1 MQSNPPSSPFSKR
14 EKQNLLAKPFK
25 KPLLPLKKG
34 GGEGFPEMPFK
45 KIK

>member
-25 KPLLPLKKG
+25 KPILPLKREAGRDFHRCLSKR
-34 GGEGFPEMPFK
+34 
-45 KIK
+45 